1 MSNLRSKQLSI
12 VSHDNYPLYGFPVL
26 EKSKVID
33 EFINRLKIDK
43 DLEFLN
49 ISECKMTEG
58 QIINLC
64 KSIQNHP
71 RITSVDF
78 GDFEVPVKC
87 LENLLT
93 KNKNIITIV
102 ISKLIF
108 MEDLTR
114 LSRIVSRI
122 TNRVLTFEI
131 IKLPSRVL
139 SNHNFPNEPLT
150 EEDFPKIKINEELLE
165 KALDCNEYFQTDYFS
180 WVTTLLALKKNNWL
194 NLGLRPLKII
204 ADFAGVLYK
213 SSYQKLFTNYFPI
226 FHPINL
232 LSP

>member
-1 MSNLRSKQLSI
+1 MR
-12 VSHDNYPLYGFPVL
+12 
-26 EKSKVID
+26 
-33 EFINRLKIDK
+33 
-43 DLEFLN
+43 
-49 ISECKMTEG
+49 
-58 QIINLC
+58 
-64 KSIQNHP
+64 
-71 RITSVDF
+71 
-78 GDFEVPVKC
+78 
-87 LENLLT
+87 
-93 KNKNIITIV
+93 
-102 ISKLIF
+102 
-108 MEDLTR
+108 DLTR

-150 EEDFPKIKINEELLE
+150 EEDFPEIKINEELLE

-194 NLGLRPLKII
+194 NFGLGPLKII

-213 SSYQKLFTNYFPI
+213 SSYQKLFTNYFPN

>member
-1 MSNLRSKQLSI
+1 MSSLRSKQLSI
-12 VSHDNYPLYGFPVL
+12 VSHDNYPLYGYPIL

-49 ISECKMTEG
+49 ISECKMTKT

-64 KSIQNHP
+64 KSIENHP

-78 GDFEVPVKC
+78 GDFEVPVRS
-87 LENLLT
+87 LEDLLI

-102 ISKLIF
+102 ISRLIF
-108 MEDLTR
+108 MKDLTR

-122 TNRVLTFEI
+122 TNRVLTFEL
-131 IKLPSRVL
+131 IKLPSRAL
-139 SNHNFPNEPLT
+139 YNPYFPRDRLT
-150 EEDFPKIKINEELLE
+150 EEDFPEIKINEELLE

-194 NLGLRPLKII
+194 NFGLGPLKII

-213 SSYQKLFTNYFPI
+213 SSYLKRY
-226 FHPINL
+226 H
-232 LSP
+232 

>member
-1 MSNLRSKQLSI
+1 MIGKPPNWMSNLRSKQLSI

-49 ISECKMTEG
+49 ISECKMTER

-64 KSIQNHP
+64 KSIENHP
-71 RITSVDF
+71 RITRVNF
-78 GDFEVPVKC
+78 GDFEVPVKS

-108 MEDLTR
+108 MRDLTR

-150 EEDFPKIKINEELLE
+150 EEDFPEIKINEELLE

-194 NLGLRPLKII
+194 NFGLGPLKII

-213 SSYQKLFTNYFPI
+213 SHYQKR
-226 FHPINL
+226 FH
-232 LSP
+232 